1 MVQVHKQGIQRI
13 VWKGKEFNAFS
24 TFNEFIQY
32 NIKCINVY
40 YHMDQPHTNIQ
51 GAYNVHKDWMVV
63 Q

>member
-13 VWKGKEFNAFS
+13 AWKGKEFNAMS
-24 TFNEFIQY
+24 TFNELIQY

-40 YHMDQPHTNIQ
+40 YHTVQPHTNIQ
-51 GAYNVHKDWMVV
+51 GAYNVHEDWMVV